1 MSLPYRDPIF
11 LQTCCSIAKVFWKHM
26 VKTMGEK
33 WGELKIQRKN
43 LRSLTKTESHNH
55 KLVSKDSWDAYE
67 CL

>member
-1 MSLPYRDPIF
+1 
-11 LQTCCSIAKVFWKHM
+11 M